1 MSSAS
6 SGGIPFKEDEG
17 IQTKNQY
24 WREEPIS
31 IATEPRRQKE
41 LDNKNEI
48 HARAESIKAVHYQE
62 YKMTCCSRRQG
73 SDNKGEEPTADG
85 SHFDYIIR
93 HNKSCPAFVYCSSAF
108 PAKL

>member
-1 MSSAS
+1 MSSSS

-48 HARAESIKAVHYQE
+48 HALAESIKAVHYQE
-62 YKMTCCSRRQG
+62 YKMTSCSRRQG
-73 SDNKGEEPTADG
+73 SDNKEEEPTADG
-85 SHFDYIIR
+85 SHFDYII
-93 HNKSCPAFVYCSSAF
+93 
-108 PAKL
+108 